1 MTPEAPR
8 RRREG
13 WPWTAA
19 RQHSP
24 RDENALRESEALVQ
38 ATALAVARLT
48 EELRLA
54 LRRLEEVQAEARV
67 ASQCVAA
74 RTATRVIAHA
84 RRQSD

>member
-13 WPWTAA
+13 WPLSAA
-19 RQHSP
+19 RQPAPS
-24 RDENALRESEALVQ
+24 DDMALRESEALVH

-54 LRRLEEVQAEARV
+54 LRRFEEARAEARV
-67 ASQCVAA
+67 VSECVAA
-74 RTATRVIAHA
+74 RSATRVIAHA
-84 RRQSD
+84 RCRFD